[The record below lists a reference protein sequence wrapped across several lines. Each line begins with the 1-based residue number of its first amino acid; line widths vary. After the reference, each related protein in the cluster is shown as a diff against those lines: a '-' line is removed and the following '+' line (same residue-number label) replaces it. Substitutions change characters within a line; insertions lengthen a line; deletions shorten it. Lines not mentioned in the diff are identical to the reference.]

1 MLKNT
6 KLKTQILLVCS
17 FPIICLLILS
27 SLIYKN
33 AVDSF
38 QMQMEA
44 QEAETTILEASYMAW
59 GIGRVVRNV
68 RGYLLFPDDQTYKE
82 SYDEGLEMF
91 RQAYADLNQH
101 VKSPQRRQQI
111 DLLLSEGEQ
120 NVAISEEVFRLVDA
134 GQLEAAKS
142 QIQALRMKAV
152 DDTRDEIIKSETAV
166 LSRTRQAL
174 AQAQYR
180 LMASVVLG
188 TLVAVAGSAML
199 SLWLVRWITRQIA
212 EVVKT
217 AEQISVGNLTA
228 EVTVDAASQNELDQL
243 LNTFQ
248 VMIDNL
254 NLLVCQVQR
263 SGLQATT
270 SVTQIAASGRQLEAT
285 VTEQVASTHEVVATA
300 KQIAITANELAYT
313 LDNIAEVAQTTAIA
327 ANDSQTNLGHMGS
340 TIQTLVNATQAIA
353 TKLQLIN
360 TKANTINSVVL
371 TITKVADQTNLLS
384 LNAAI
389 EAEKAG
395 ESGRGFSVVAREIR
409 RLADQTAVATLDI
422 EQMVKEMQSAV
433 SSGVM
438 EMDKFTQEVGR
449 SVTDVGNVSDQLGQI
464 IHRVQTL
471 TPQFD
476 AVSQGMNTQAQGA
489 QQISE
494 AMEQLSETS
503 SQTVL
508 SLQDINNA
516 IAQLTDVTQ
525 NLHNA
530 IARFQIKT
538 KTAAKMTGIQKD
550 GYYN

>member
-6 KLKTQILLVCS
+6 NLKTQILFVCS
-17 FPIICLLILS
+17 FPIICLLILG

-59 GIGRVVRNV
+59 GIGRIVRNV
-68 RGYLLFPDDQTYKE
+68 RGYLLFPGDQTYKE
-82 SYDEGLEMF
+82 SYNDGLGMF
-91 RQAYADLNQH
+91 RQAYADLNRH
-101 VKSPQRRQQI
+101 VKDPKRLQQI
-111 DLLLSEGEQ
+111 NLLLSEGEQ
-120 NVAISEEVFRLVDA
+120 NVVISEEVFRLVDA

-142 QIQALRMKAV
+142 QIQALRMKVV
-152 DDTRDEIIKSETAV
+152 DDTREEIIKNERTT
-166 LSRTRQAL
+166 LNQTRQAL
-174 AQAQYR
+174 AQAQHK
-180 LMASVVLG
+180 LIASVVLG

-228 EVTVDAASQNELDQL
+228 EVTVDAGSQNELDQL
-243 LNTFQ
+243 LSTFQ

-254 NLLVCQVQR
+254 NLLVRQVQQ

-285 VTEQVASTHEVVATA
+285 VTEQGASTHEVVATA
-300 KQIAITANELAYT
+300 KQIAITANELACT
-313 LDNIAEVAQTTAIA
+313 LDDIAEVAQTTAIA
-327 ANDSQTNLGHMGS
+327 ANDSQTSLGHMGS
-340 TIQTLVNATQAIA
+340 TIQTLVHATQAIA

-360 TKANTINSVVL
+360 TKASTINSVVL

-464 IHRVQTL
+464 IHQVQTL

-508 SLQDINNA
+508 SLRDINNA
-516 IAQLTDVTQ
+516 IAQLTEVTQ
-525 NLHNA
+525 YLHNA

-538 KTAAKMTGIQKD
+538 KTAAKMIGTQKD
-550 GYYN
+550 GY

>member
-1 MLKNT
+1 MLKNA
-6 KLKTQILLVCS
+6 KLKTQILFAYS

-33 AVDSF
+33 ATDSF
-38 QMQMEA
+38 QRQAEA
-44 QEAETTILEASYMAW
+44 QLAEATILEAGYMAF
-59 GIGRVVRNV
+59 GIGRIVRNV
-68 RGYLLFPDDQTYKE
+68 RGYLLFPEDQSYKE
-82 SYDEGLEMF
+82 SYKVGLEMF
-91 RQAYADLNQH
+91 RQAYVDLDRH
-101 VKSPQRRQQI
+101 IEDPKRRQQI

-120 NVAISEEVFRLVDA
+120 NVVIAEEVFRLVDA

-142 QIQALRMKAV
+142 RIQLLRMKLV
-152 DDTRDEIIKSETAV
+152 DDTREEIITSEQAI
-166 LSRTRQAL
+166 LNRTRKAS

-180 LMASVVLG
+180 LIASVVLG
-188 TLVAVAGSAML
+188 TLVAVGGTAIL
-199 SLWLVRWITRQIA
+199 SLWLVRWITHQIA

-217 AEQISVGNLTA
+217 AEQISVGDLTA
-228 EVTVDAASQNELDQL
+228 EVQVDAASQNELDQL
-243 LNTFQ
+243 LTTFQ
-248 VMIDNL
+248 VMIDSL
-254 NLLVCQVQR
+254 NLLVFQVQQ
-263 SGLQATT
+263 SGQQATT
-270 SVTQIAASGRQLEAT
+270 SVTQIAASGRQLEST
-285 VTEQVASTHEVVATA
+285 VTEQVAATHEVVTTA
-300 KQIAITANELAYT
+300 KQIAMTANNLAQT
-313 LDNIAEVAQTTAIA
+313 LDDIAEVAQTTAIA
-327 ANDSQTNLGHMGS
+327 ANDSQINLGHMGH
-340 TIQTLVNATQAIA
+340 TIQTLVSATQAIA
-353 TKLQLIN
+353 TKLQVIN

-395 ESGRGFSVVAREIR
+395 EAGRGFSVVAREIR

-449 SVTDVGNVSDQLGQI
+449 SVTDVSHVSDQLGQI
-464 IHRVQTL
+464 IHQVQTL
-471 TPQFD
+471 TPRFNT
-476 AVSQGMNTQAQGA
+476 VSQGMNTQAQGA

-503 SQTVL
+503 HQTVL

-516 IAQLTDVTQ
+516 IAQLTEVTHY
-525 NLHNA
+525 LRNA
-530 IARFQIKT
+530 IARFQTKT
-538 KTAAKMTGIQKD
+538 ETAAKMTGTEKN

>member
-1 MLKNT
+1 
-6 KLKTQILLVCS
+6 
-17 FPIICLLILS
+17 
-27 SLIYKN
+27 
-33 AVDSF
+33 
-38 QMQMEA
+38 
-44 QEAETTILEASYMAW
+44 
-59 GIGRVVRNV
+59 
-68 RGYLLFPDDQTYKE
+68 
-82 SYDEGLEMF
+82 
-91 RQAYADLNQH
+91 
-101 VKSPQRRQQI
+101 
-111 DLLLSEGEQ
+111 
-120 NVAISEEVFRLVDA
+120 
-134 GQLEAAKS
+134 
-142 QIQALRMKAV
+142 MKAV
-152 DDTRDEIIKSETAV
+152 DDTREEIIKSEQAI
-166 LSRTRQAL
+166 LDRTRQASS
-174 AQAQYR
+174 QAQYR

-188 TLVAVAGSAML
+188 TLVAVGGSAIL
-199 SLWLVRWITRQIA
+199 SLWLVRWLTRQIA

-217 AEQISVGNLTA
+217 AEQISVGDLTA
-228 EVTVDAASQNELDQL
+228 EVRVDADSQNELDQL
-243 LNTFQ
+243 LITFQ
-248 VMIDNL
+248 VMLDNL
-254 NLLVCQVQR
+254 NLLVRQVQQ
-263 SGLQATT
+263 SGIQATT
-270 SVTQIAASGRQLEAT
+270 SVTQIAASGRQLEST

-313 LDNIAEVAQTTAIA
+313 LDDIAEVAQTTAIA

-360 TKANTINSVVL
+360 AKANTINSVVL

-449 SVTDVGNVSDQLGQI
+449 SVTDVGSVSDQLGQI
-464 IHRVQTL
+464 IHQVQTL

-503 SQTVL
+503 SQTVI

-525 NLHNA
+525 HLHNA
-530 IARFQIKT
+530 IDRFQIKT
-538 KTAAKMTGIQKD
+538 KTAAKMTGTQKD

>member
-120 NVAISEEVFRLVDA
+120 NVAISEQVFRLVDA

-142 QIQALRMKAV
+142 QIRALRMKAV

-313 LDNIAEVAQTTAIA
+313 LSWPIPSITLPRLPKQLRSLLTTAKRIWVTWA
-327 ANDSQTNLGHMGS
+327 A
-340 TIQTLVNATQAIA
+340 
-353 TKLQLIN
+353 
-360 TKANTINSVVL
+360 
-371 TITKVADQTNLLS
+371 
-384 LNAAI
+384 
-389 EAEKAG
+389 
-395 ESGRGFSVVAREIR
+395 
-409 RLADQTAVATLDI
+409 
-422 EQMVKEMQSAV
+422 
-433 SSGVM
+433 
-438 EMDKFTQEVGR
+438 
-449 SVTDVGNVSDQLGQI
+449 
-464 IHRVQTL
+464 
-471 TPQFD
+471 QFKP
-476 AVSQGMNTQAQGA
+476 S
-489 QQISE
+489 
-494 AMEQLSETS
+494 
-503 SQTVL
+503 
-508 SLQDINNA
+508 
-516 IAQLTDVTQ
+516 
-525 NLHNA
+525 
-530 IARFQIKT
+530 
-538 KTAAKMTGIQKD
+538 
-550 GYYN
+550 